1 MQEQGDMEKERVKQ
15 QQESLGKEGLKEKA
29 ERLKKAN
36 DENEVCTCKW
46 MMSNFTFVDYSNGYL
61 ISWSNRDLIV

>member
-15 QQESLGKEGLKEKA
+15 QQESLGKEGLKKKA

-36 DENEVCTCKW
+36 DENEVCEW
-46 MMSNFTFVDYSNGYL
+46 MMA
-61 ISWSNRDLIV
+61 DLPLWIIAMGILSHVL

>member
-1 MQEQGDMEKERVKQ
+1 MEEQGHMEKERVKQ
-15 QQESLGKEGLKEKA
+15 QQESLGKEGLKKKA

-46 MMSNFTFVDYSNGYL
+46 VMANFTSLYYSNGYL
-61 ISWSNRDLIV
+61 ISWSTRDLIG